1 MKPATEYLV
10 DGIPAATADA
20 WGPHALA
27 LRFAEVD
34 FVFRGLSA
42 AQRDIV
48 VARFDRLVVAA
59 PAGVA
64 PDTLPGADFR
74 PAAAS
79 AFTPTPSVCWE
90 YDMALDFQADRL
102 DIAGPSFFARFQR
115 GTCRAEVRTCLEDR
129 IFLGAF
135 ENLFRVV
142 AVYFLARRDT
152 LVLHSAGV
160 AQGGEGYILFG
171 RSGAGKTTSCSLLAA
186 RTPQP
191 GSPAHA
197 ILSDELN
204 AVDLRAVAPGVLL
217 QPMPFAG
224 DFGHDTLSSEP
235 VPLRRIYAL
244 VQAPEARVTPC
255 AKAEALARVV
265 AACPF
270 MNVDPFES
278 DSVFARAQRLLS
290 AVPLRKLHF
299 PKDPSFWSAVEADV
313 ESHAAA

>member
-10 DGIPAATADA
+10 DGVPAATAEA
-20 WGPHALA
+20 WGDHAIG
-27 LRFAEVD
+27 LRFAGVD

-42 AQRDIV
+42 AQRAVV

-59 PAGVA
+59 SAGA
-64 PDTLPGADFR
+64 PGDSLPGADFR
-74 PAAAS
+74 PAAAN
-79 AFTPTPSVCWE
+79 AFTPIPDACWE
-90 YDMALDFQADRL
+90 YDLALDFHADRL
-102 DIAGPSFFARFQR
+102 DIAGPSFFARLAR
-115 GTCRAEVRTCLEDR
+115 GVCRAEVRTCLEDEF
-129 IFLGAF
+129 FLGAF
-135 ENLFRVV
+135 ENLFRVI
-142 AVYFLARRDT
+142 AVYVLAQRDT
-152 LVLHSAGV
+152 LVIHSAGV
-160 AQGGEGYILFG
+160 AQAGQGYILFG
-171 RSGAGKTTSCSLLAA
+171 RSGAGKTTSCRLLSA
-186 RTPQP
+186 RTAQP

-224 DFGHDTLSSEP
+224 DFGHDTLSSEA

-255 AKAEALARVV
+255 ARSEALARVV

-270 MNVDPFES
+270 VNADPFES
-278 DSVFARAQRLLS
+278 DSVFTRAERLLS